1 MYSKNLFNKKQKRNG
16 VIAFGM
22 ISSAGK
28 FTKISLSVVIIQK
41 VVGMIPVVII
51 RIREALNLLVPES
64 N

>member
-28 FTKISLSVVIIQK
+28 FTKISLSVVIIQR
-41 VVGMIPVVII
+41 VT
-51 RIREALNLLVPES
+51 S
-64 N
+64 S

>member
-28 FTKISLSVVIIQK
+28 FTKISLSVVI
-41 VVGMIPVVII
+41 
-51 RIREALNLLVPES
+51 NYYSES
-64 N
+64 SWYDSCCDHQNQGSP